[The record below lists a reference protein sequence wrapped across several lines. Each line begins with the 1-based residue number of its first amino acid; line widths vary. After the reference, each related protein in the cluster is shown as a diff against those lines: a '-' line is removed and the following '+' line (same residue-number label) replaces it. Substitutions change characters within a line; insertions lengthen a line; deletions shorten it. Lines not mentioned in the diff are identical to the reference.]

1 MTASFYTKQ
10 IHERIPNRICVEG
23 LTYARTEK
31 MSRENYVGVREE
43 ELPEENITD
52 HGTLHHEKGLNKIL
66 LILLGLNANK
76 IYKKLISSD
85 WLVQSAVLM

>member
-1 MTASFYTKQ
+1 M
-10 IHERIPNRICVEG
+10 
-23 LTYARTEK
+23 
-31 MSRENYVGVREE
+31 REE
-43 ELPEENITD
+43 ELPEANITD
-52 HGTLHHEKGLNKIL
+52 HSTLHDEKGLNKIL

>member
-1 MTASFYTKQ
+1 M
-10 IHERIPNRICVEG
+10 
-23 LTYARTEK
+23 
-31 MSRENYVGVREE
+31 REE